1 MKTRVTVNIK
11 FIDKVLN
18 IKYNIIKLE
27 KMSNI

>member
-1 MKTRVTVNIK
+1 MTTRVTVNIK